1 MRTSSDNASV
11 RRRNAHKQGSSR
23 CDQQG
28 CNMVH
33 LLQQVALC
41 CTARASNNDALQ
53 AFAGERR
60 GRSGVCACVRARRT
74 PQHGIA
80 ARSRWRCRALRGP
93 PAQGTRSAVF
103 TVKAAPPP
111 RRSYDATCSGGAGPP
126 GNMECA
132 ACRAEDGVRRRG
144 ERTPTRPCCVR
155 AMHRRGNDA
164 RQTRAT
170 YSISALSRRA
180 LVVCAHRPG
189 QVPLSRGRPC
199 RGAA

>member
-1 MRTSSDNASV
+1 MGGAE
-11 RRRNAHKQGSSR
+11 
-23 CDQQG
+23 
-28 CNMVH
+28 
-33 LLQQVALC
+33 
-41 CTARASNNDALQ
+41 RAPIMALQ
-53 AFAGERR
+53 ARRSPRYADVERQCERSATERAQTGFIAVRPTRLQHGALVAAGCTMLHRASVEQRCPSSIRR
-60 GRSGVCACVRARRT
+60 GAPGTQWCVCVRACERARHT

-126 GNMECA
+126 GNMDCA

-164 RQTRAT
+164 RETRAA
-170 YSISALSRRA
+170 YSISALTR
-180 LVVCAHRPG
+180 
-189 QVPLSRGRPC
+189 
-199 RGAA
+199 

>member
-1 MRTSSDNASV
+1 MRTPDDNPSV

-33 LLQQVALC
+33 LLQQAALC
-41 CTARASNNDALQ
+41 CTARASKQ
-53 AFAGERR
+53 RCPSSVRR
-60 GRSGVCACVRARRT
+60 GAPGSSGVCACVCARRT

-111 RRSYDATCSGGAGPP
+111 RRSYDATCSGRAGHHATWNVQHAEQRPACDVEV
-126 GNMECA
+126 NARQRAHA
-132 ACRAEDGVRRRG
+132 ACVQCTG
-144 ERTPTRPCCVR
+144 EATMHERPARRTPYR
-155 AMHRRGNDA
+155 
-164 RQTRAT
+164 
-170 YSISALSRRA
+170 L
-180 LVVCAHRPG
+180 
-189 QVPLSRGRPC
+189 
-199 RGAA
+199 